1 MPTSVPAMAQE
12 ICCFWLSVWLR
23 ILDVGLENQR
33 TLALYFV
40 RANRYWRHTRNV
52 VARHCSGLRTNQ
64 QLKVRGRQPYSC
76 SHQLASRLTVAEK
89 AEYESLRLRR
99 DYDYL
104 IGIPQTL
111 QNG

>member
-1 MPTSVPAMAQE
+1 MPTSVPATAQE

-52 VARHCSGLRTNQ
+52 VARHSSGLRTNQ

-89 AEYESLRLRR
+89 AEYESRAAQKGLRLS
-99 DYDYL
+99 DW
-104 IGIPQTL
+104 IPQTL